1 MPNQPVNYSTYT
13 KEQYIEYIKLE
24 LTGGVLELE
33 ISDETI
39 GKYIDASLQEL
50 IRYLDSVA
58 YVTVPFAS
66 CIDLTDFPC
75 SAVTNIYRTEG
86 YTGDGGSAFQDG
98 SEIDPMYAQSWMIY
112 SNGGSYYNLNNYI
125 YNYLA
130 YNTLIQIRNTM
141 STELDF
147 IEDKEGHKLYINAAY
162 DRPRFITIQYVPIYR
177 DVSQITSDYWIDIL
191 KQLSLAHVKVAL
203 GRIRTRFTQTNALWT
218 QDGETMLSEGNEELK
233 NIRETLRV
241 NSLLFLP
248 KD

>member
-1 MPNQPVNYSTYT
+1 MKKYSTFT
-13 KEQYIEYIKLE
+13 KEQYIDYIKLE

-33 ISDETI
+33 ISDEII
-39 GKYIDASLQEL
+39 GKFVDASLQE
-50 IRYLDSVA
+50 ITRYLDTVT

-66 CIDLTDFPC
+66 CIDLTGFEDFAC

-86 YTGDGGSAFQDG
+86 YTGDGGSSFQDG

-147 IEDKEGHKLYINAAY
+147 VEDKVNHKLYINAAY
-162 DRPRFITIQYVPIYR
+162 DVPRFITIQYVPIYR
-177 DVSQITSDYWIDIL
+177 DVSQVTSDYWIDIL
-191 KQLSLAHVKVAL
+191 KRLALAHTKVAL
-203 GRIRTRFTQTNALWT
+203 GRVRTRFTQTNALWT

-233 NIRETLRV
+233 ELRETLRT